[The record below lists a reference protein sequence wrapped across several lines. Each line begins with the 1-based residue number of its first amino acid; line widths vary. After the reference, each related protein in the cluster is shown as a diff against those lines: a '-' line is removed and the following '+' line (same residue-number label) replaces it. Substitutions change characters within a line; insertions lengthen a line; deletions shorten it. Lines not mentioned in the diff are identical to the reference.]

1 MLQTVSSN
9 LFGRSHHMVKVSDT
23 NSSMAKDAVNNISHH
38 KGIGEIEERISC
50 AEETILGWGT
60 TASVSAGQSMIWNS
74 KPEEASEYLQVV
86 SDVQKLM
93 KSLESMSLTAEVNYT
108 ELLRRSSSVLET
120 AMVRLEEEFS
130 HILQQN
136 KQPLETELLSFR
148 SGDGDV
154 SEEDSSSSFDD
165 YPVDDSQVK
174 VERLGDFTIHLIN
187 PSAILDLRCIAD
199 LMLQSDYDQECCK
212 AYSRIRK
219 DALDESLL
227 ILGVEK
233 LSIDEVERMEWESLD
248 SHIRKWIR
256 AMKTFVRVVLA
267 SEKHLCN
274 QIFGEQSL
282 IGSTCFLDAAKGAT
296 FQVLKFGDAIAI
308 SRRLPE
314 KLLGILGM
322 YDVLEDLLPDIDSL
336 FWENEASFISTEAHE
351 VLLRLGES
359 VKGTFME
366 FSNAIERNVS
376 TSPFPRG
383 GIHPL
388 TKYVMNYIKALID
401 YKDTLDCL
409 LEVKE
414 DDDDS
419 SVASLSPT
427 AQNLLE
433 VVSILEANLEA
444 KSRLYRDDALRN
456 FFLMNNIHY
465 MVEKVKDSD
474 LCLLGEDWIR
484 RHNRKVQLYA
494 TTYERASWSTILSC
508 LKDEGINLSGS
519 SSNARAVLRERF
531 KAFNLSFEDIYKAQ
545 TSWII
550 LNPQLRDELRISI
563 SLKVLQA
570 YRMFIG
576 RYGHHLEGSRHAD
589 RYIKYTAD
597 DLENLLLDLFEGS
610 PRSLNSQRS
619 RR

>member
-1 MLQTVSSN
+1 MLQTESSS
-9 LFGRSHHMVKVSDT
+9 LFGSSHHMVKVSGT
-23 NSSMAKDAVNNISHH
+23 NSSMAKDVVDNTFHH
-38 KGIGEIEERISC
+38 KGIGEIEERIAC
-50 AEETILGWGT
+50 AEETIWGWGT
-60 TASVSAGQSMIWNS
+60 ATSVSAGQSMIWDS
-74 KPEEASEYLQVV
+74 KPEQASEYLQVV
-86 SDVQKLM
+86 DDVQKLM
-93 KSLESMSLTAEVNYT
+93 KSLESMSLTAEVVET

-148 SGDGDV
+148 SADGDV
-154 SEEDSSSSFDD
+154 SEENSSSSFDD
-165 YPVDDSQVK
+165 YPADDSQVK
-174 VERLGDFTIHLIN
+174 VEGSGDLIHLIS
-187 PSAILDLRCIAD
+187 PSAIPDLRCIAD
-199 LMLQSDYDQECCK
+199 LMLQSEYDQECCK

-219 DALDESLL
+219 YALDESLL
-227 ILGVEK
+227 ILGMEK

-256 AMKTFVRVVLA
+256 AMKSFFRVVLA

-274 QIFGEQSL
+274 QIFGEQSS
-282 IGSTCFLDAAKGAT
+282 IGSTCFLDTAKGAA
-296 FQVLKFGDAIAI
+296 FQVLNFGDAIAI

-336 FWENEASFISTEAHE
+336 FCEEEASFIRTEAHE

-366 FSNAIERNVS
+366 FANAIERNVS

-401 YKDTLDCL
+401 YKKILDSL
-409 LEVKE
+409 LEIGV
-414 DDDDS
+414 DDDNS
-419 SVASLSPT
+419 SISSLSPT

-465 MVEKVKDSD
+465 MVEKVKNSE

-484 RHNRKVQLYA
+484 RHNRKVQLCA

-519 SSNARAVLRERF
+519 GSNARAVLRERF
-531 KAFNLSFEDIYKAQ
+531 KAFNLSFEEIYRAQ

-550 LNPQLRDELRISI
+550 PNPQLRNELQISI

-570 YRMFIG
+570 YRMFRG

-589 RYIKYTAD
+589 RYIKYTAE
-597 DLENLLLDLFEGS
+597 DLENLLLDLFEGT
-610 PRSLNSQRS
+610 PRSLNSQRN